1 MRITDRILQ
10 ANFLNNLSNVRSQLS
25 EKQEK
30 LATGKNINRPSD
42 DPLGTAR
49 LLRLNSEIENITT
62 YNNSIDEGMAFVNTT
77 TSALEGI
84 QNESSRLLTYLTS
97 ARDATKDVKD
107 FAPKVQA
114 AIDNILSYAN
124 IKYGGKYIFGGT
136 DHTHVPYG
144 LDATS
149 SFVEEKTSHLDGT
162 QKIRVSSS
170 STIQVNIPGRDVFG
184 TVGNPPGTDI
194 FNSLIDI
201 RDRLAA
207 GESPTNADL
216 ETINSFN
223 DHVLSELTVVG
234 NMYNRLSD
242 AKTLLETQRQDVET
256 LMGKV
261 QEVDIARA
269 IVDMKDLQSSMD
281 RTLQISS
288 YVLPKSLLDYL

>member
-10 ANFLNNLSNVRSQLS
+10 ANFLNNLSNIRSQLS

-30 LATGKNINRPSD
+30 LSTGKNINRPSD

-136 DHTHVPYG
+136 DHTKAPYG

-149 SFVEEKTSHLDGT
+149 SFYEEKTAHLDGI

-170 STIQVNIPGRDVFG
+170 STMQVNIPGRDVFG
-184 TVGNPPGTDI
+184 QVGNPPGTDI

-207 GESPTNADL
+207 GQAPTNADM
-216 ETINSFN
+216 ETINNFN
-223 DHVLSELTVVG
+223 DNVLSELTVAG
-234 NMYNRLSD
+234 NTYNRLSD
-242 AKTLLETQRQDVET
+242 AKTLLESQRQDVET

-261 QEVDIARA
+261 QEVDVARA